1 MPPFGLMDIVLL
13 IGCGAVTGAA
23 GAVLGTGGGVFLI
36 PILLLGFGVP
46 MHYAVGTSILT
57 VVATSTAVAI
67 GNLDRGTANMRLG
80 MTLEIATSLGALSG
94 GLSAAFLAPRVLE
107 AVFAAVLVPTAV
119 VMWRSRHSEADADA
133 PDSVVMQA
141 AVPRATPPLPTAP
154 PVPGSASGLN
164 PASTR
169 HRFTDRLA
177 AEYED
182 PVLGRRIAYR
192 LKRLWA
198 GLMIS
203 FVAGVMSGLLG
214 IGGGVF
220 KVPGLNVLCGVPIK
234 AAAATS
240 TFMIGVTAAAS
251 AFLYFGRGQ
260 VEPRCTSAVVVGVVV
275 GSWIGAYLNR
285 FARGV
290 VVKRVF
296 ASGVAIEMFV
306 RAFFEA

>member
-1 MPPFGLMDIVLL
+1 MSPPGLMELVLL
-13 IGCGAVTGAA
+13 VACGLAAGTA

-36 PILLLGFGVP
+36 PILLLAFKVP

-80 MTLEIATSLGALSG
+80 MTLEIATSVGALSG
-94 GLSAAFLAPRVLE
+94 GISAAFLPARVLVG
-107 AVFAAVLVPTAV
+107 VFAAVMVPTAF
-119 VMWRSRHSEADADA
+119 VMWRGRHGETDVDSTDASPESSAIDRNQSSGGSRF
-133 PDSVVMQA
+133 M
-141 AVPRATPPLPTAP
+141 
-154 PVPGSASGLN
+154 
-164 PASTR
+164 
-169 HRFTDRLA
+169 DRLG

-182 PVLGRRIAYR
+182 PTLHRRIAYR
-192 LKRLWA
+192 LRRLWA
-198 GLMIS
+198 GLTIS

-251 AFLYFGRGQ
+251 AFLYFGRGE
-260 VEPRCTSAVVVGVVV
+260 VDPRYTSAVVLGVVA
-275 GSWIGAYLNR
+275 GSWVGAYLNWY
-285 FARGV
+285 ARGV

-296 ASGVAIEMFV
+296 AVLLFCVAIEMFG
-306 RAFFEA
+306 RAFDLL